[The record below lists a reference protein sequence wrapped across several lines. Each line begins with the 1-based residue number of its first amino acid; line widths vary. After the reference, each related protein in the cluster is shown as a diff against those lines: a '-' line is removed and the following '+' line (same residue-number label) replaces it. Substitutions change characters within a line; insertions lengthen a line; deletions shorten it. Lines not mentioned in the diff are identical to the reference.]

1 MSTVLERLKAK
12 EAKRRETGEDKIRA
26 EAVYRKV
33 IIKESEIRG
42 IVRDVVRE
50 LPQGTS
56 HISVKRLVQMVSDSR
71 EGNIDV
77 AVVEKVVKEMYSVSM
92 NVVSLV

>member
-12 EAKRRETGEDKIRA
+12 EAKRRKTGEDKIRA

-42 IVRDVVRE
+42 IVRDLVRE

-71 EGNIDV
+71 DGNIDV
-77 AVVEKVVKEMYSVSM
+77 AVVEKVVKEMYSVEM
-92 NVVSLV
+92 GVVCIL

>member
-12 EAKRRETGEDKIRA
+12 EAKRRETGEDKIRL
-26 EAVYRKV
+26 EAVKMKV
-33 IIKESEIRG
+33 VVKESEIQD
-42 IVRDVVRE
+42 IIRDVVRE

-71 EGNIDV
+71 DGNIDV
-77 AVVEKVVKEMYSVSM
+77 AVVEKVVNKMYSVSM

>member
-26 EAVYRKV
+26 EAVKMKV
-33 IIKESEIRG
+33 VVKESEIQD
-42 IVRDVVRE
+42 IIRDVVRE

-71 EGNIDV
+71 DGNIDV
-77 AVVEKVVKEMYSVSM
+77 AVVEKVVNKMYSVSM